1 MRETLVCAPL
11 WGTKLLSGEDN
22 PLAEISRPTWWGKA
36 TGKSISEAELK
47 DAREHIEE
55 DPDYARNGWTPETL
69 AVYFKERKAAQSN
82 NVLHRPKVKPTRTKG
97 WHNAH
102 RWRK

>member
-1 MRETLVCAPL
+1 MLAFLLL
-11 WGTKLLSGEDN
+11 WKVRSLSEESN
-22 PLAEISRPTWWGKA
+22 VLAGIFRPTWLGKA
-36 TGKSISEAELK
+36 TGRSVSEAELK

-69 AVYFKERKAAQSN
+69 AIYFKERGAAQSN
-82 NVLHRPKVKPTRTKG
+82 TVLHRPKVKPTRTKG

-102 RWRK
+102 KWRR